1 MKIKYLKKAPRG
13 MPGDIAEVP
22 DHQAMV
28 LIKLG
33 VAENFS
39 EGSEVKQTIEFLKN
53 LNGTP
58 VVDDFGALV
67 DASKVEVGKIPTPV
81 ENTTKAEPK
90 QPKTPRVSKTK

>member
-13 MPGDIAEVP
+13 MPGDVAEVP

-33 VAENFS
+33 VAESFS
-39 EGSEVKQTIEFLKN
+39 EGGEVKQTIEFLKN

-58 VVDDFGALV
+58 V
-67 DASKVEVGKIPTPV
+67 
-81 ENTTKAEPK
+81 ENTPKAEPK
-90 QPKTPRVSKTK
+90 QPKTPRARKTK